1 LEKIDLERNRL
12 LKLHPDTFKY
22 NPNLK
27 IIFLTSNKLTGIHQ
41 KMFSHLNLNYLNLR
55 NNICIDREFS
65 SKSDLAL
72 LENHLQNCANAFK
85 FEELEK
91 KLEKIDK
98 KMDILVE
105 HVNFSDRKLELLFLI
120 FIFLIIVNIIY
131 EMKKIR
137 SAAKRAGRTTKS

>member
-1 LEKIDLERNRL
+1 
-12 LKLHPDTFKY
+12 
-22 NPNLK
+22 
-27 IIFLTSNKLTGIHQ
+27 
-41 KMFSHLNLNYLNLR
+41 MFSHLNLNYLNLR

-72 LENHLQNCANAFK
+72 LENYLQNCANAFK

-91 KLEKIDK
+91 KLEKMDK

-105 HVNFSDRKLELLFLI
+105 HVNFSDRKLELLLLI

-131 EMKKIR
+131 EMKKNR
-137 SAAKRAGRTTKS
+137 SNAKRAAGGTMKS